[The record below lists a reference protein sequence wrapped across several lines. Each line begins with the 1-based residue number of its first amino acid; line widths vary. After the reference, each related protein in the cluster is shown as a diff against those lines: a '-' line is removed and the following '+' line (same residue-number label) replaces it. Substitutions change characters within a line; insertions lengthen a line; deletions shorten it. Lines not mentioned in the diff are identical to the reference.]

1 MDTRTVYFICDN
13 GSVYTS
19 DKSDLK
25 GEALFSSS
33 QFQADFMFS
42 SPEDNTPYLAIS
54 GLSSVNPDAKTL
66 KNYNGFLYNTDNYSI
81 KMTISF
87 PNIHS
92 AQTTISNLADH
103 LVFISIATDKT
114 KQHVYTKRAML
125 VSADRTDGEYVNG
138 VQYDIEIA
146 VNDFWTG
153 SAFTDGQSGSSIT
166 IPAGGSNSR
175 LSKWNGSG
183 DIPGD
188 CTPNTFGIQ
197 IAYPSGQF
205 TIKVSNENYNVSL
218 NLNLSGYPAGTSD
231 SIFIASDGL
240 VYRKDHED
248 LIGIDTYLK
257 DIGYNLT
264 PAVSDFLG
272 QRASIRLGGMNL
284 GNFVVNPGQND
295 QVYALFLQA
304 LKATETQNTTI
315 SVSNA
320 TIQAGAYLEYKPFI

>member
-25 GEALFSSS
+25 GETLFSSS
-33 QFQADFMFS
+33 QFQTDFMFS

-114 KQHVYTKRAML
+114 KNHVYTKRAML
-125 VSADRTDGEYVNG
+125 VSANRTDGEYVNG
-138 VQYDIEIA
+138 VQYDLEIA

-153 SAFTDGQSGSSIT
+153 AAFTDGQSGSSIT
-166 IPAGGSNSR
+166 IPAGGLNTK

-183 DIPGD
+183 NIPGD

-197 IAYPSGQF
+197 IAYPSGPF
-205 TIKVSNENYNVSL
+205 TIKVSNQSYNVSL
-218 NLNLSGYPAGTSD
+218 GLNLSGYPAGTSA
-231 SIFIASDGL
+231 SLFIASDGL
-240 VYRKDHED
+240 VYRKDRED

-264 PAVSDFLG
+264 PGVSDFLG

-304 LKATETQNTTI
+304 LKAAETQNTTI